1 MALRTLKISQLEQNG
16 LARLKTLHPSI
27 DTTVYG
33 SIITTLIRSLAATAY
48 PITYLAQDVY
58 SDSFPQTAAGGA
70 LDAIGSSSA
79 TSGSVL
85 TRKPASPSKGTAL
98 LIKTLVPSPILSDV
112 PVPIGTEF
120 TAGAVTVYT
129 QSPVVVNPIVYTI
142 STISATGDIA
152 VVTLSGVHNFAKGVN
167 VKVVTGNTSYD
178 GVTKEITS
186 VVTREIIG
194 IPSPVSFAFKLDS
207 SAPLPELTSGT
218 VEIQGAIVEVVSK
231 VGGSNQNLFGD
242 SQLSGNT
249 SSLYDVAYI
258 DYNGLSGG
266 ANTEPDDAYRQRII
280 AARNVLDGVFT
291 PAQVVSAALTVPGNT
306 RAWVVSPEYLVS
318 GGVYGEAGYLP
329 QPGQVVVYIIQDI
342 EDGYNTPT
350 ESVLN
355 ATRDAIVA
363 LGRMPV
369 HTVKEDIFV
378 FSPILQPID
387 FIIGGLT
394 PNVPSLKAAIEQEL
408 KAFIQDYLGL
418 GEGLTR
424 NQMISVITNTVD
436 SLGNKPIDFNL
447 MNTSVEATGS
457 GLITYG
463 STTWL

>member
-16 LARLKTLHPSI
+16 LARLKTLQPSI

-58 SDSFPQTAAGGA
+58 SDSFPQTAAGEA
-70 LDAIGSSSA
+70 LDAIGA
-79 TSGSVL
+79 LSGLS
-85 TRKPASPSKGTAL
+85 RKPASPSKGTAL
-98 LIKTLVPSPILSDV
+98 LLKTLVPLPVLSDT

-120 TAGAVTVYT
+120 TTGSVTVYT

-142 STISATGDIA
+142 SSISATGDIA
-152 VVTLSGVHNFAKGVN
+152 TVTLTNIHNFAKGVR
-167 VKVVTGNTSYD
+167 VKVITGNVGYD
-178 GVTKEITS
+178 GVS
-186 VVTREIIG
+186 SPGVVTTREIIG
-194 IPSPVSFAFKLDS
+194 IPSSTSFAFKLDS
-207 SAPLPELTSGT
+207 SVPLPTLTVGA
-218 VEIQGAIVEVVSK
+218 VEIQGTVVSVVSK

-242 SQLSGNT
+242 SLLSGDT
-249 SSLYDVAYI
+249 SNLYDVAYI

-266 ANTEPDDAYRQRII
+266 ADEETDDAYRQRII

-306 RAWVVSPEYLVS
+306 RAWVVSPEYLVA
-318 GGVYGEAGYLP
+318 GGVPGEPGYLP

-350 ESVLN
+350 QSVLDD
-355 ATRDAIVA
+355 TRNAIVA

-378 FSPILQPID
+378 FSPIFQPVD
-387 FIIGGLT
+387 FEIGDLT

-418 GEGLTR
+418 GEGFTR

-436 SLGNKPIDFNL
+436 SVGNKPVDFNL
-447 MNTSVEATGS
+447 ITESVEATGS

-463 STTWL
+463 STSWL